1 MASSSL
7 TVEISG
13 LPVIIITAM
22 SAMFEGIT
30 VADTERI
37 SIAGEWRAAD
47 ATGTFQPINPDSG
60 ETLEWTYPVS
70 SRADID
76 AALEAGSAAAV
87 ELLRTPVDKIAD
99 FLEHYAGLIGESSS
113 ELAEVA
119 NLETALPVSPR
130 FVDIE
135 LPRTTNQLRQAAA
148 AVRDRSWTMPTIDT
162 ATNIRS
168 MYGPL
173 GAPVAIF
180 GPNNFP
186 FAYNAIAGGDFA
198 AAIAV
203 RSPVIAKAHPSHPRT
218 SQLLAE
224 VALQAIQDTGLPP
237 ATLQMVFH
245 MAPEDGFYLVSHPLI
260 GATGYTG
267 SRRAGLALKAAA
279 DAVGK
284 PIYLEMS
291 SINPVFIL
299 PGALRERGEKIG
311 AELQASAMMATG
323 QFCTNPGVVVL
334 QAGDAAEQF
343 IAAMQGR
350 FEAADAGVLLG
361 PGGVHMVGEA
371 VRAMQDSG
379 AELLTGGAPIEG
391 GACRFQNTL
400 LRASGEDFLADPEG
414 LQEEAFGNANLFVV
428 ATDDDELEQI
438 AASFAGNLTGCL
450 YSHSG
455 GDDDPLYDR
464 IVPHLRR
471 RVGRL
476 LNDKMPTSVA
486 VVPSM
491 NHGGPYPATGHAGFT
506 AVGIPTSLLRFSM
519 LQCYDGVREHRLPV
533 ELRDKNPNGNL
544 WRRID
549 GAWSQADVAPSD
561 AA

>member
-1 MASSSL
+1 MAD
-7 TVEISG
+7 I
-13 LPVIIITAM
+13 
-22 SAMFEGIT
+22 
-30 VADTERI
+30 ERVL
-37 SIAGEWRAAD
+37 IAGEWRNAD
-47 ATGTFQPINPDSG
+47 ATGTFQAIDPHSG
-60 ETLEWTYPVS
+60 ETLEWTFPVS

-76 AALEAGSAAAV
+76 AALEAGSAAAS
-87 ELLRTPVDKIAD
+87 ELVRTPVAQIAD
-99 FLEHYAGLIGESSS
+99 FLERYAGLIEESSS
-113 ELAEVA
+113 ELSEVA

-130 FVDIE
+130 FADIE
-135 LPRTTNQLRQAAA
+135 LPRTANQLRQAAA
-148 AVRDRSWTMPTIDT
+148 AVRDRGWTIPTIDT

-168 MYGPL
+168 MYGPI
-173 GAPVAIF
+173 GAPVAVF

-186 FAYNAIAGGDFA
+186 FAYNAVAGGDFA

-224 VALQAIQDTGLPP
+224 VAHRAIQDTGLPA

-279 DAVGK
+279 DAAGK

-291 SINPVFIL
+291 SINPVFLL
-299 PGALRERGEKIG
+299 PGALRERGEEIVG
-311 AELQASAMMATG
+311 ELYASAMMATG

-334 QAGDAAEQF
+334 KAGDDAEQF
-343 IAAMQGR
+343 ITAMRGR

-361 PGGVHMVGEA
+361 PGGVRVVGEA
-371 VRAMQDSG
+371 VRAMRDAG
-379 AELLTGGAPIEG
+379 AELVTGGAPIEG

-400 LRASGEDFLADPEG
+400 LQASGEDFLADPEG

-428 ATDDDELEQI
+428 ATDDDQLEHI

-464 IVPHLRR
+464 LVPHLRR

-476 LNDKMPTSVA
+476 LNDKMPTSVL

-491 NHGGPYPATGHAGFT
+491 HHGGPYPATGHPGFT
-506 AVGIPTSLLRFSM
+506 AVGIPASLLRFSM
-519 LQCYDGVREHRLPV
+519 LQCYDGIREHRLPA
-533 ELRDKNPNGNL
+533 ELRDKNPTGDL
-544 WRRID
+544 WRKID
-549 GAWSQADVAPSD
+549 GAWSQADVATPD

>member
-1 MASSSL
+1 L
-7 TVEISG
+7 
-13 LPVIIITAM
+13 
-22 SAMFEGIT
+22 
-30 VADTERI
+30 
-37 SIAGEWRAAD
+37 IAGEWRNAD
-47 ATGTFQPINPDSG
+47 ATGTFQAIDPHSG
-60 ETLEWTYPVS
+60 ETLEWTFPVS

-76 AALEAGSAAAV
+76 AALEAGSAAAS
-87 ELLRTPVDKIAD
+87 ELVRTPVAQIAD
-99 FLEHYAGLIGESSS
+99 FLERYASLIEESSS
-113 ELAEVA
+113 ELSEVA

-130 FVDIE
+130 FADIE
-135 LPRTTNQLRQAAA
+135 LPRTANQLRQAAA
-148 AVRDRSWTMPTIDT
+148 AVRDRGWTIPTIDT

-168 MYGPL
+168 MYGPI
-173 GAPVAIF
+173 GAPVAVF

-186 FAYNAIAGGDFA
+186 FAYNAVAGGDFA

-224 VALQAIQDTGLPP
+224 VAHRAIQDTGLPA

-245 MAPEDGFYLVSHPLI
+245 MAPEDGFHLVSHPLI

-279 DAVGK
+279 DAAGK

-291 SINPVFIL
+291 SINPVFLL
-299 PGALRERGEKIG
+299 PGALRERGEEIVG
-311 AELQASAMMATG
+311 ELHASAMLATG

-334 QAGDAAEQF
+334 KAGDDAEQF
-343 IAAMQGR
+343 INAMRGR

-361 PGGVHMVGEA
+361 PGGVRVVGEA
-371 VRAMQDSG
+371 VRAMRDAG
-379 AELLTGGAPIEG
+379 AELVTGGAPIEG

-400 LRASGEDFLADPEG
+400 LQASGEDFLADPDG

-428 ATDDDELEQI
+428 ATDDDQLEHI

-464 IVPHLRR
+464 LVPHLRR

-476 LNDKMPTSVA
+476 LNDKMPTSVL

-491 NHGGPYPATGHAGFT
+491 HHGGPYPATGHPGFT
-506 AVGIPTSLLRFSM
+506 AVGIPASLLRFSM
-519 LQCYDGVREHRLPV
+519 LQCYDGIREHRLPA
-533 ELRDKNPNGNL
+533 ELRDKNPTGDL
-544 WRRID
+544 WRKID
-549 GAWSQADVAPSD
+549 GAWSQADVATPD